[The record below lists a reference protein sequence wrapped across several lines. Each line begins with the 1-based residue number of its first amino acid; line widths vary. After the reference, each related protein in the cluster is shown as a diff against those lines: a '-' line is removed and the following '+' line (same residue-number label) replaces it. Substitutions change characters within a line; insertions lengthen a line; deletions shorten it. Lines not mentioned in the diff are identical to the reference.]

1 MFTLDG
7 EPTNTSRV
15 IDTLLRQFLRSY
27 GDRVTCIV
35 YRKDPLDNYLF
46 TTALVGVRQQEPMF
60 GPLVWDDRRRDRP
73 IAPENP
79 LGFGSREEITSGCHA
94 KLEYTDW
101 EAHLS
106 GRADPKEFEDFVR
119 VFRRELEPCLEDLLQ
134 NESCAPLFPELWY
147 RERLARDRMRDEFR
161 NLSSGMNLED
171 IASALTRS
179 LKSMADDLLPGNQ
192 NHVGLYFNT
201 TKDWILLGGNPVPKR
216 LPQRVSGCC
225 ETVDDKRNAFN
236 WVDRSTRPVLL
247 RRGLSAVWQRR
258 LDACGRELAG
268 VSRDDN
274 FAGSCIVPLLD
285 LNQPS
290 RSMGV
295 ALLVSIGRR
304 LVAPAHVFLMSRL
317 GLAAAGYLTPF
328 LPIPGYPRWPN
339 VSLSRGG
346 ASVTWAGTL
355 EPEPDLTKQQRVA
368 ETFAKELM
376 PIDSDVTIEPLEAG
390 QSGAHVFR
398 LEVTDKKRIREV
410 PRVLKIHKEEA
421 IVEELRHYYEF
432 VHNKSVGG
440 TSRIDIA
447 RIGSLEDEQWGAIV
461 YILVGAG
468 EETQPWSRWAES
480 VSHTL
485 IEHGLQILYDQLL
498 CWYNTTEPVAENPI
512 DLLITTPFL
521 RKGAWSPTLQRAESP
536 SWAEVSR
543 RLKEL
548 SELHNQRG
556 RNETRTC
563 VVHGDLHAGNIFSL
577 IGKPLHRNSTRQRRN
592 DGLSGVAV
600 IDWGSV
606 SSRRHP
612 LSDIA
617 KLMADLH
624 YKVRWGIGDQHA
636 EREWAFG
643 IIKDWGERLGFQ
655 ESAWIPPL
663 LHQLTK
669 MLFYISPSDP
679 QKPYLSTDARARAWQ
694 DMKKLMPMIEN
705 RKGSPRK
712 AQTKTQNA
720 RAKTT
725 P

>member
-1 MFTLDG
+1 MFRLDG
-7 EPTNTSRV
+7 EPTYVSRV
-15 IDTLLRQFLRSY
+15 IETLLRQFLKPFA
-27 GDRVTCIV
+27 GITCVV

-46 TTALVGVRQQEPMF
+46 TTALLGVTQPEPMF

-73 IAPENP
+73 TAPENP
-79 LGFGSREEITSGCHA
+79 LGFSSRERITPGCHE
-94 KLEYTDW
+94 KFEHEHW
-101 EAHLS
+101 EAHFS
-106 GRADPKEFEDFVR
+106 GRTDKQEFQDCVALVR
-119 VFRRELEPCLEDLLQ
+119 KELEPCLEDLLG
-134 NESCAPLFPELWY
+134 NPDRKPLFPDLWY
-147 RERLARDRMRDEFR
+147 KERLARDKMRDEFR
-161 NLSSGMNLED
+161 NLPPGMNLED
-171 IASALTRS
+171 IAAALTRS
-179 LKSMADDLLPGNQ
+179 LEHMTDDLLPGGNQ
-192 NHVGLYFNT
+192 THIGLYFNT
-201 TKDWILLGGNPVPKR
+201 TKDWILLGRNPIPRR
-216 LPQRVSGCC
+216 LPRRVGGCC
-225 ETVDDKRNAFN
+225 ETADDRRNAFN

-247 RRGLSAVWQRR
+247 GRNLSEAWRQR
-258 LDACGRELAG
+258 LDGCGRELSEVA
-268 VSRDDN
+268 REDD
-274 FAGSCIVPLLD
+274 FAGICIVPMLD

-295 ALLVSIGRR
+295 ALLVSAGRR
-304 LVAPAHVFLMSRL
+304 LVAPAHLFLMSRVA
-317 GLAAAGYLTPF
+317 LAAAGYLTPF

-339 VSLSRGG
+339 VSLSRGS
-346 ASVTWAGTL
+346 ASVTWVRVP
-355 EPEPDLTKQQRVA
+355 EPEPDLTEPQRVA
-368 ETFAKELM
+368 ETFARELM

-390 QSGAHVFR
+390 QSGARVFR

-410 PRVLKIHKEEA
+410 PRVLKIHREEE

-447 RIGSLEDEQWGAIV
+447 RIRNLEDRNWGAIV

-468 EETQPWSRWAES
+468 EEAQPWSRWGES
-480 VSHTL
+480 ASRTL
-485 IEHGLQILYDQLL
+485 IEHGIQNLYDQLL

-521 RKGAWSPTLQRAESP
+521 RQHAWPPTLKRAENP
-536 SWAEVSR
+536 SWNEVTG
-543 RLKEL
+543 RLREL
-548 SELHNQRG
+548 SDPLRQRG

-577 IGKPLHRNSTRQRRN
+577 ISKPLRRGSRDHH
-592 DGLSGVAV
+592 DGGNLSGVAV

-624 YKVRWGIGDQHA
+624 YKVRWKMGDRPA

-643 IIKDWGERLGFQ
+643 IIKEWGERMGFR
-655 ESAWIPPL
+655 ELAWIPPL

-669 MLFYISPSDP
+669 MLFYISPGDP
-679 QKPYLSTDARARAWQ
+679 QKPYLSNDARTQAWQ
-694 DMKKLMPMIEN
+694 DMNDLMAMLEN
-705 RKGSPRK
+705 PK
-712 AQTKTQNA
+712 A
-720 RAKTT
+720 T